1 MYATIVEWIRWT
13 PHPETWLLI
22 GSVIAFGGYTAK
34 VIEPKAVAAG
44 EPPISA
50 RQRAWFVAGVLLL
63 WFAADWPLH
72 DLGEDYL
79 YALHMLQHLI
89 ITFVVPP
96 VFLLAM
102 PAWLFR
108 FMIGDG
114 GFKRFFTFMS
124 KPLPAAIF
132 YNLVVILTHWSVT
145 VRLSVTNG
153 PVHFLLHLI
162 VFGSALLAWTPV
174 CAPAPEYRCS
184 RPAAMIYLFCLSV
197 IPTIPGG
204 WLANAEGVVYPVYDR
219 EPRLWG
225 ISVTEDQQMA
235 GVTMKVVGGF
245 YLWALIT
252 VIFFKWMNAERIK
265 DGSGSA
271 RYRGKLVSPPDS
283 SEFVLAQVGGA
294 GEQDPDSDS
303 GLGNAAGPGDSA

>member
-1 MYATIVEWIRWT
+1 MR
-13 PHPETWLLI
+13 
-22 GSVIAFGGYTAK
+22 
-34 VIEPKAVAAG
+34 
-44 EPPISA
+44 
-50 RQRAWFVAGVLLL
+50 

-124 KPLPAAIF
+124 RPLPAAIF

-252 VIFFKWMNAERIK
+252 VIFFKWMNAERTK
-265 DGSGSA
+265 DGSGNA
-271 RYRGKLVSPPDS
+271 RYRGKLVSPPDA

-294 GEQDPDSDS
+294 SVRCRS
-303 GLGNAAGPGDSA
+303 GLRSCVSPIHDRGGERDSRCGSPKPRFNQGQASAVENGLRAKGDGRQANHAALLGSEGRL